1 MKKAVIYARYSSDSQ
16 SEQSIEGQMHVCQDY
31 ARNNQIVIL
40 DTFIDRAMTGTNDNR
55 PAFQRMLAESKKK
68 EWDYVLVYK
77 FDRFSRDKYQTAIH
91 KRALKDN
98 GVQVISATEY
108 LPDSPE
114 KVIIESLLEGYAE
127 YYSAELSQKV
137 KRGMRETRIK
147 GNYTGGNLIYGY
159 KKNGKKVVID
169 EEKAQVVRFMYE
181 QYAVGV
187 FVKDIIAYLTNRG
200 IYNNGKPF
208 ATNTVYNILRN
219 EKYSGVY
226 RYKDEVF
233 TNIYPAIISP
243 KTYEIVRNKF
253 ATNQYGKRSVDV
265 VYLLR
270 NKIKCGYCGSSI
282 TAETGTSK
290 NGDVRRYYKC
300 IGRKHHNGCTKL
312 MVRKEYLEEFVIN
325 STIEFLKNETV
336 IDNLVNTLL
345 EYQEGM
351 FEENHT
357 LSLLLREKAQHETA
371 LNNIVS
377 AIEQGIVNNTTGRRM
392 KELEEQLL
400 VLEEKIMR
408 EKGKLN
414 EKVTATDIKEYY
426 ERALRLEAQ
435 TMISYLIKEIRLF
448 DDKIEIQYNSPI
460 SESPDNSQGFLIY
473 REIRNMPEKAVSN
486 QERITKLETEI
497 YA

>member
-1 MKKAVIYARYSSDSQ
+1 
-16 SEQSIEGQMHVCQDY
+16 
-31 ARNNQIVIL
+31 
-40 DTFIDRAMTGTNDNR
+40 
-55 PAFQRMLAESKKK
+55 
-68 EWDYVLVYK
+68 
-77 FDRFSRDKYQTAIH
+77 
-91 KRALKDN
+91 
-98 GVQVISATEY
+98 
-108 LPDSPE
+108 
-114 KVIIESLLEGYAE
+114 
-127 YYSAELSQKV
+127 
-137 KRGMRETRIK
+137 
-147 GNYTGGNLIYGY
+147 
-159 KKNGKKVVID
+159 
-169 EEKAQVVRFMYE
+169 
-181 QYAVGV
+181 
-187 FVKDIIAYLTNRG
+187 
-200 IYNNGKPF
+200 
-208 ATNTVYNILRN
+208 
-219 EKYSGVY
+219 
-226 RYKDEVF
+226 
-233 TNIYPAIISP
+233 
-243 KTYEIVRNKF
+243 
-253 ATNQYGKRSVDV
+253 
-265 VYLLR
+265 
-270 NKIKCGYCGSSI
+270 
-282 TAETGTSK
+282 
-290 NGDVRRYYKC
+290 
-300 IGRKHHNGCTKL
+300 

-325 STIEFLKNETV
+325 STIEFLKNETA
-336 IDNLVNTLL
+336 IDNLINTLL
-345 EYQEGM
+345 EYQDGL

-400 VLEEKIMR
+400 ILEEKIIR